1 MKNPF
6 ITSRFDNIYISVPEL
21 SLTVEVFHYLSLP
34 SCLLPKKY
42 VRNEMDMVLKT
53 AGVGKVL
60 GKSDGAFS
68 MAEVVF

>member
-21 SLTVEVFHYLSLP
+21 SLTVEMFPYLSLP

-42 VRNEMDMVLKT
+42 VRNEMDVVLKT
-53 AGVGKVL
+53 AGGEKVL
-60 GKSDGAFS
+60 GKSDCTFS
-68 MAEVVF
+68 MVKVVF

>member
-21 SLTVEVFHYLSLP
+21 SLTVEVFPYLSLP

-42 VRNEMDMVLKT
+42 EKGDGRGPEDSWRRGD
-53 AGVGKVL
+53 AGETWL
-60 GKSDGAFS
+60 HLFS
-68 MAEVVF
+68 G